1 MESIETLSFE
11 EALAELTSV
20 VEKLEDGTLALD
32 QTVVLYQRGRSLA
45 AHCQQLLDAV
55 DVRIQQLVPDV
66 TGGHTVVDFDG

>member
-11 EALAELTSV
+11 AALAELTSV

-32 QTVVLYQRGRSLA
+32 QTVALYQRGRSLA

-55 DVRIQQLVPDV
+55 DVRIQQLAPDGA
-66 TGGHTVVDFDG
+66 GGQAVVDFDG